1 MSTGY
6 VFDWV
11 SVQVYVRPTDLVMV
25 SNSHCEGGGLYWEP
39 DWESLAADAPVH
51 SLGEHSQCALLR
63 CRRGLTEPPSQVDD
77 LLKRLG
83 AKSWGDMIKRM
94 RRVSMSRSMRLT
106 EVEVRN
112 TIPKGRNGAFGSF
125 HRTVDLHDT
134 QALGQALW
142 EALRTTT

>member
-11 SVQVYVRPTDLVMV
+11 SVQVYVRPTDIVMI
-25 SNSHCEGGGLYWEP
+25 SNSHCVAGGLYWEP
-39 DWESLAADAPVH
+39 DWESLALDAPAL
-51 SLGEHSQCALLR
+51 SLGEHSQRALLR
-63 CRRGLTEPPSQVDD
+63 CRRDLAEQPSQVDD
-77 LLKRLG
+77 FLRRLG

-142 EALRTTT
+142 DALHTTT